1 MRVIPLLRIPP
12 GALLAVNPKLF
23 LQAKSVT
30 QITKDDWHAFYDRI
44 ESLGKSGKQQHWQIL
59 LNRIERGMCL

>member
-44 ESLGKSGKQQHWQIL
+44 ESQI
-59 LNRIERGMCL
+59 RRTQRMIRKERVLDL